1 MGIRGVFSKWSNC
14 QPSFFSVLLMGMFAM
29 EINFGSCTK
38 VKVNVAFR
46 AGSSKQGNVLRASVG
61 WNWVAAIVLQ
71 WKWHKFLLSN
81 NRSFYS
87 QCVLSVLAFEQK
99 RSKGDLVTNLLVF
112 NNVNA
117 WLSSSNMRITQFAHE
132 MQHLQPHLFIYLS
145 RVQAH
150 SCKMAY

>member
-1 MGIRGVFSKWSNC
+1 MIKLPAILFLSTLNGHVRNGDQLWIVYQSKSKCCFQSWFVKARKCSSCIRRLK
-14 QPSFFSVLLMGMFAM
+14 L
-29 EINFGSCTK
+29 GSCH
-38 VKVNVAFR
+38 
-46 AGSSKQGNVLRASVG
+46 SSTMKMPQIH
-61 WNWVAAIVLQ
+61 W
-71 WKWHKFLLSN
+71 FLST

-99 RSKGDLVTNLLVF
+99 RSKGDLVTKNLLVF

-117 WLSSSNMRITQFAHE
+117 WLSSSSMRITQFAHE

-145 RVQAH
+145 RAQAH